1 MTGKTRCATLCHN
14 VITEEEGDEGMTTPT
29 KTLRL
34 RPRLRAEIDQIAR
47 RSRRSFSE
55 VTQDLIEESLRM
67 RECPGIY
74 FADEPAGR
82 EAKVAGTGLG
92 VWEVIRDYLVAGR
105 DERKLRKSLPQLSAA
120 QVKAC
125 LLFYA
130 KYPQEIDAEIEE
142 NAARARESSQL
153 RPLARPR
160 RA

>member
-1 MTGKTRCATLCHN
+1 
-14 VITEEEGDEGMTTPT
+14 VTTPT

-34 RPRLRAEIDQIAR
+34 RPALRAQIERLAR

-55 VTQDLIEESLRM
+55 VAQDLLDEALRM

-92 VWEVIRDYLVAGR
+92 VWEIVRDYVAAGK
-105 DERKLRKSLPQLSAA
+105 DEGALRGAFPRLSEA
-120 QVKAC
+120 QRKAC
-125 LLFYA
+125 LLYYS
-130 KYPQEIDAEIEE
+130 KYPQEIDALIAESDALTVE
-142 NAARARESSQL
+142 AVQARY
-153 RPLARPR
+153 PGLAR